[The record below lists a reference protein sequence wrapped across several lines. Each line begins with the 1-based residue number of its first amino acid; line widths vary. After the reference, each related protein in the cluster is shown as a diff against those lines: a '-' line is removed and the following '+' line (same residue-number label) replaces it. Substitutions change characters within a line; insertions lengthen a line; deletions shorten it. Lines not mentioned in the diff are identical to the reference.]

1 VRLAPLIALV
11 VFGVALVGCG
21 GEDRLSQAEFHQQAN
36 AICKNYNDRI
46 AAIGDPTSP
55 AVVPEYVD
63 KGIPLIEQGLSELR
77 DLNPPEDVE
86 DDYDRMLDATEDGIP
101 AIRKLGEAVAAKD
114 ALAVQDALQE
124 VRRVSTT
131 SNRLATTL
139 GLDSCAV

>member
-1 VRLAPLIALV
+1 VRFALLITVAV
-11 VFGVALVGCG
+11 SAVALAACG
-21 GEDRLSQAEFHQQAN
+21 GEDRLSQAEFQQRAN
-36 AICKNYNDRI
+36 AVCKKYNDRI

-63 KGIPLIEQGLSELR
+63 KGVPLIEQGLSELR

-86 DDYDRMLDATEDGIP
+86 DDYDRMLAATEDGIP
-101 AIRKLGEAVAAKD
+101 AIRKLGQAVAAND
-114 ALAVQDALQE
+114 AVAVQEALQE

-139 GLDSCAV
+139 GLESCAA

>member
-1 VRLAPLIALV
+1 VRVALLLTV
-11 VFGVALVGCG
+11 VVSAVALVGCG
-21 GEDRLSQAEFHQQAN
+21 GEDRLSQAAFQQRAN
-36 AICKNYNDRI
+36 AICKKYNDRI

-114 ALAVQDALQE
+114 AVAVQEALQE

-139 GLDSCAV
+139 GLDTCAV